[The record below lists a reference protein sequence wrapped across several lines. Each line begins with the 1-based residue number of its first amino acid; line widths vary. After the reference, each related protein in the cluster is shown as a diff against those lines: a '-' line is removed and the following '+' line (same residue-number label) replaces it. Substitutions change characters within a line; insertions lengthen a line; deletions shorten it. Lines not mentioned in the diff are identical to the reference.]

1 MILVRNIRLPLSCP
15 DPEQEAVRQAY
26 RTLRLRGNAPAQAG
40 VAKLSVDARHGTP
53 VLVYT
58 IAITLHDE
66 GEESALAGASPCVCF
81 TRKPDFTFPVGQ
93 TPLKHRPVVV
103 GLGPAGLFAAL
114 LLARNGY
121 RPIVLER
128 GPALAD
134 RVAAVQKFEQTGAL
148 DPNANIQ
155 FGEGGAGTFSD
166 GKLTTRVGDPLCGFV
181 TDAFLKHGAP
191 ADIAWR
197 QKPHV
202 GTDLLRGVITSI
214 RTEIENLGGEVHFN
228 TALTGLQTSGG
239 ALCGITTTAGSILC
253 DQLILAVGHSARDT
267 FAVLHTMGLPLE
279 CKPFSVG
286 FRAEHLQTEI
296 EKSLYHGAAGNPALP
311 RGEYQL
317 SQHVGQR
324 CVYTFCMCPGGQV
337 CAAASEDGGVVTNG
351 MSYHARDGRNANA
364 AVVVSVDGR
373 DFDNDPVKAVAFQR
387 QLEQAAYRAGGG
399 GYLAPAE
406 TVGSFLAGRGKL
418 ELGAVQPT
426 YPRGVTPC
434 DLGSLLPGELAAD
447 LRDGSRFWPMST
459 PDYPKQFID
468 VMGVGRSLI
477 QLTIDRLK
485 PICPVENMW
494 VVTNEKYISIVKEQ
508 IPDMPVDNILAEPE
522 ARNTAPCIAYACWK
536 IQKKHPDAN
545 IVVTPSDALVINTS
559 EYQRVLSKALSY
571 TSDKNAIVTI
581 GIKPSR
587 PETGYGY
594 IASAEP
600 TSVDEIYK
608 VEAFKEK
615 PNLETAEQYLAAGN
629 YYWNAGIFVWNI
641 DTISKAIRTFQPQLA
656 SIMDEMAP
664 SFYTEQEK
672 EVVGKLFPTCEKISI
687 DYAVMEKSKEIYT
700 LPAEFGWSD
709 LGSWGSLRTL
719 LPQDEAGNAK
729 VGKDIRLYECK
740 NCVVHAADESK
751 VVVQGLD
758 GYIVAEKNGQLLV
771 CSLQEEQRIKEF

>member
-121 RPIVLER
+121 HPIVLER

-373 DFDNDPVKAVAFQR
+373 DFDNNPVKAVAFQR

-447 LRDGSRFWPMST
+447 LRDGITAF
-459 PDYPKQFID
+459 
-468 VMGVGRSLI
+468 GRKL
-477 QLTIDRLK
+477 R
-485 PICPVENMW
+485 
-494 VVTNEKYISIVKEQ
+494 
-508 IPDMPVDNILAEPE
+508 
-522 ARNTAPCIAYACWK
+522 AYQA
-536 IQKKHPDAN
+536 PDA
-545 IVVTPSDALVINTS
+545 
-559 EYQRVLSKALSY
+559 VL
-571 TSDKNAIVTI
+571 
-581 GIKPSR
+581 
-587 PETGYGY
+587 TG
-594 IASAEP
+594 
-600 TSVDEIYK
+600 
-608 VEAFKEK
+608 
-615 PNLETAEQYLAAGN
+615 LETRTSSPVRLLRGDNFQCTGLTGLYPCGEGAGYAGGIMTAAVDGVRCAAALMQQYAP
-629 YYWNAGIFVWNI
+629 
-641 DTISKAIRTFQPQLA
+641 DKA
-656 SIMDEMAP
+656 
-664 SFYTEQEK
+664 
-672 EVVGKLFPTCEKISI
+672 
-687 DYAVMEKSKEIYT
+687 
-700 LPAEFGWSD
+700 
-709 LGSWGSLRTL
+709 
-719 LPQDEAGNAK
+719 
-729 VGKDIRLYECK
+729 
-740 NCVVHAADESK
+740 
-751 VVVQGLD
+751 
-758 GYIVAEKNGQLLV
+758 
-771 CSLQEEQRIKEF
+771 